1 MFDAS
6 GQGTGHAE
14 EGLPR
19 AGGAVRS
26 REGAVQVV
34 RGVQSGD
41 TQTGVARHS
50 EESFLS
56 FKEGEIMRKY
66 VKEGCFCVT

>member
-1 MFDAS
+1 M
-6 GQGTGHAE
+6 
-14 EGLPR
+14 
-19 AGGAVRS
+19 RS